1 MKNESIDQALQQ
13 LAEALKSDNDPT
25 AQGSSILFKDKIHS
39 KGMLWAGKDY
49 TKQLVYIENPSKI
62 FSSESIDLAKGQAL
76 LINNLRVLSDTE
88 LGTTVTKSN
97 LKELGKLKGLIVD
110 GPVVINQHVFY
121 DANTDR
127 LGLGTDQPN
136 AAVSIVEDGVEIS
149 IGSKEGSRAVI
160 GTYASHDLEIITDNT
175 ARIFVSASGNIQL
188 GNPNRTPINVNVN
201 GRLSINVEVPDPSVD
216 LHVKGAARINN
227 KLHLSAGG
235 PPKAGS
241 YSLGDIVWNNQ
252 PRQRGHIGWV
262 CTQAGNPGIWN
273 PFGEIK

>member
-97 LKELGKLKGLIVD
+97 LKELGRLKGLIVD
-110 GPVVINQHVFY
+110 GPVAINQHVFY
-121 DANTDR
+121 DAASDR

-149 IGSKEGSRAVI
+149 IGS
-160 GTYASHDLEIITDNT
+160 
-175 ARIFVSASGNIQL
+175 
-188 GNPNRTPINVNVN
+188 
-201 GRLSINVEVPDPSVD
+201 
-216 LHVKGAARINN
+216 
-227 KLHLSAGG
+227 
-235 PPKAGS
+235 
-241 YSLGDIVWNNQ
+241 
-252 PRQRGHIGWV
+252 
-262 CTQAGNPGIWN
+262 
-273 PFGEIK
+273 

>member
-76 LINNLRVLSDTE
+76 LINNLKVLSDTE
-88 LGTTVTKSN
+88 LGVTVTKSS
-97 LKELGKLKGLIVD
+97 LKELGRLKGLIVD
-110 GPVVINQHVFY
+110 GPVAINQHVFY
-121 DANTDR
+121 DATSDR

-136 AAVSIVEDGVEIS
+136 CAVSIVEDGVEIS
-149 IGSKEGSRAVI
+149 IGSKEGSRAVV

-175 ARIFVSASGNIQL
+175 ARIIVGTNGNIQL
-188 GNPNRTPINVNVN
+188 GNFNRSPINVTIN
-201 GRLSINVEVPDPSVD
+201 GKLGVNVEVPDPAVD

-235 PPKAGS
+235 PPQAGS
-241 YSLGDIVWNNQ
+241 YGVGDIVWNNQ
-252 PRQRGHIGWV
+252 PRQRGHVGWV

-273 PFGEIK
+273 AFGEIK

>member
-1 MKNESIDQALQQ
+1 MKNESIEQALQQ

-25 AQGSSILFKDKIHS
+25 AQGSSILFKEKIHS
-39 KGMLWAGKDY
+39 KGMLWQAKDY

-62 FSSESIDLAKGQAL
+62 FSSESIDIAKGQAF
-76 LINNLRVLSDTE
+76 LINNLKVLSDTE
-88 LGTTVTKSN
+88 LGVTVTKSS
-97 LKELGKLKGLIVD
+97 LKELGRLKGLIVD
-110 GPVVINQHVFY
+110 GPVAINQHVFY
-121 DANTDR
+121 DATSDR
-127 LGLGTDQPN
+127 LGLGTEQPN
-136 AAVSIVEDGVEIS
+136 CALSIVEDGVEVS
-149 IGSKEGSRAVI
+149 IGAKDASRAVI

-175 ARIFVSASGNIQL
+175 ARITVSTSGNIKL
-188 GNPNRTPINVNVN
+188 GNFNRPPVNVTVN
-201 GRLSINVEVPDPSVD
+201 GKLGVNVEVPDPAVD

-235 PPKAGS
+235 PPSAGS
-241 YSLGDIVWNNQ
+241 YGVGDIVWNNQ